1 MEGRLGLGA
10 STSGRLFASSSH
22 RPISSHKQLVGGDG
36 GGRHLV
42 SISAW
47 RLASA
52 AEDTDASAEQDEG
65 KAPTQRMMA
74 AMALSP
80 IAAMSLPLLQNEEWA
95 QSMRDFGQNLRQNI
109 NSTVTRDS
117 FREWAAGL
125 DRGITF
131 MDWTY
136 KHTGIDL
143 TYVWD
148 PELWIKFKDAIWH
161 DHPQLFWNE
170 LADRIEYSENTDS
183 T

>member
-1 MEGRLGLGA
+1 MEGCLGLGA

-22 RPISSHKQLVGGDG
+22 RPIALANRKPGSKDIA
-36 GGRHLV
+36 RPIIP
-42 SISAW
+42 ISW
-47 RLASA
+47 RLASSA
-52 AEDTDASAEQDEG
+52 DDKEASAERDGEN
-65 KAPTQRMMA
+65 APSQRMMA

-95 QSMRDFGQNLRQNI
+95 QSMRDFGQSIRQNI

-125 DRGITF
+125 DRDITF

-161 DHPQLFWNE
+161 DQPQLFWNE
-170 LADRIEYSENTDS
+170 LADRVEYREETDR
-183 T
+183 